1 MLHLALD
8 YGKLVYYRRETVSF
22 ADRPVSRRN
31 CEVIPM
37 NAPLFLRDRAAL
49 EAAERQVLAPYA
61 LKSADSEGRQ
71 YPERESNSRTA
82 FQRDRDRIIHT
93 TAFRRLEYK
102 TQVFVFYEGDHYR
115 TRLTHTLEVAQLGRS
130 LARGLGGNEDLVEA
144 ICLAHDLGHPPFG
157 HAGEHMLNEM
167 MAGHG
172 GFNHNT
178 QSFRIVT
185 ELERRYPDFHGLNLT
200 YETREGMIKHET
212 EYDKSD
218 ASGYRPEKRASLEAQ
233 IANLADEIAYN
244 AHDLDDGLRAGLF
257 TPDDLSDLAI
267 WRRLQEAIDLR
278 PPLTTL
284 MQHELN
290 RELIGLMVT
299 DVVQA
304 TAVTLQQDQIDSPAK
319 LQDHPTNVVGYSGEL
334 HGEIRELKKFL
345 YQNMYRH
352 YRLARMQVKAERFIR
367 EMFTAYQREPA
378 MLPTDTQR
386 KRADAPLERVITDY
400 IAGMTD
406 RYALQEWERLFAP
419 FIQA

>member
-1 MLHLALD
+1 M
-8 YGKLVYYRRETVSF
+8 VVSTASYQLPITNYLIKEYQPMSPQF
-22 ADRPVSRRN
+22 KRN
-31 CEVIPM
+31 RQ
-37 NAPLFLRDRAAL
+37 LL
-49 EAAERQVLAPYA
+49 EEFEQQYLAPYA
-61 LKSADSEGRQ
+61 LKSAASEGRQ
-71 YPERESNSRTA
+71 YPEAESNSRTA

-130 LARGLGGNEDLVEA
+130 LARGLAANEDLVEA

-157 HAGEHMLNEM
+157 HAGEHILNAL
-167 MAGHG
+167 MADHG

-178 QSFRIVT
+178 QSYRIVT
-185 ELERRYPDFHGLNLT
+185 QLEQRYPDFRGLNLT

-218 ASGYRPEKRASLEAQ
+218 ASGFRPDKRASLEAQ
-233 IANLADEIAYN
+233 ISNLADEIAYN
-244 AHDLDDGLRAGLF
+244 AHDLDDGLRAALF
-257 TPDDLSDLAI
+257 TPADLADLAL
-267 WRRLQEAIDLR
+267 WQRLQAEVGWQ

-284 MQHELN
+284 IRHELI

-299 DVVQA
+299 DVVA
-304 TAVTLQQDQIDSPAK
+304 TTSANLTQFQIDSPTK
-319 LQDHPTNVVGYSGEL
+319 LQDHAHNLVSYSPQIKQ
-334 HGEIRELKKFL
+334 EIRELKDFL

-352 YRLARMQVKAERFIR
+352 YRLVRMQVKAERFIS

-378 MLPTDTQR
+378 MLPQDTQA
-386 KRADAPLERVITDY
+386 KLADLPLERVITDY

-406 RYALQEWERLFAP
+406 RYALQEWERLFDPYIHA
-419 FIQA
+419 